1 MHLLITNSIVTVL
14 HLLTGV
20 TSLIH
25 LAFYYCFVIWVPFKL
40 QITLECYI
48 MFIFSK
54 LTSFSMVLWL
64 MQGKHGLQ
72 SFPLSITRGILHH
85 KISVWNV
92 FWQIY
97 GKGFGKY
104 WFRKVISSMFFNSS
118 SLAAPG
124 NFLVSTSLDC
134 MSYRE
139 LGANSSIY
147 KSELSR
153 RPYKTSYWHFVIVS
167 NGIRFHI
174 Y

>member
-25 LAFYYCFVIWVPFKL
+25 LAFYYCFFIWVPFKL

-85 KISVWNV
+85 KTSVWNV
-92 FWQIY
+92 FGRFMAKTLENTGLEKSFLACPSIQAAWLLLGISLLVPVLTVWATGNLEQIHGY
-97 GKGFGKY
+97 TKVTFHKGRIKQAIDTL
-104 WFRKVISSMFFNSS
+104 W
-118 SLAAPG
+118 L
-124 NFLVSTSLDC
+124 
-134 MSYRE
+134 
-139 LGANSSIY
+139 
-147 KSELSR
+147 
-153 RPYKTSYWHFVIVS
+153 
-167 NGIRFHI
+167 
-174 Y
+174 